1 MGILK
6 TGSKTEGPIVKM
18 THFNLENNAAVS
30 CFFIKRI
37 LFTLSLSL
45 CLWSPRVR
53 FTSVPAAISGGR
65 RCDNGL
71 FSPCLNTPKG
81 PPF

>member
-1 MGILK
+1 MEASRV
-6 TGSKTEGPIVKM
+6 TVAEARV
-18 THFNLENNAAVS
+18 AV
-30 CFFIKRI
+30 

-45 CLWSPRVR
+45 FLWSPRVR
-53 FTSVPAAISGGR
+53 FTSAPAAISRGR

>member
-1 MGILK
+1 MR
-6 TGSKTEGPIVKM
+6 V
-18 THFNLENNAAVS
+18 
-30 CFFIKRI
+30 

-45 CLWSPRVR
+45 FLWSPRVR
-53 FTSVPAAISGGR
+53 FTSAPAAISRGR